1 MIELLSRFFFLLIL
15 SVCPV
20 TVRVSDLW
28 VIINF
33 YLTFDTWMA
42 LLMQI
47 MMENLWLMMG
57 NKRMA
62 LILLRI

>member
-62 LILLRI
+62 LILQSI

>member
-1 MIELLSRFFFLLIL
+1 VIELVSRFFFLLIR

-33 YLTFDTWMA
+33 YLTFDTWIA
-42 LLMQI
+42 FLMQI

-62 LILLRI
+62 LIVLRI

>member
-1 MIELLSRFFFLLIL
+1 MIELVNRFFFLLIL

>member
-1 MIELLSRFFFLLIL
+1 MSRFFFLLIL

-47 MMENLWLMMG
+47 MMGNLWLMMG

-62 LILLRI
+62 LILQSI